1 MKEIGMMSLTFSQV
15 KPIGPGAWIA
25 PLPPNDARRFGQN
38 PPSKGG
44 RSVIGIE
51 APKFEI
57 EAGTL
62 SASFDAIFTLNVGE
76 SEEAVFIDLRP
87 QEVVTTVLPEI
98 EKPII
103 SPSDKE
109 FIAACQVHLPESMT
123 GIISRVLQ
131 EVRKH
136 HDDKLTEGEGRKWT
150 TGPLNFLAITIQN
163 QKKQF
168 LVSVKADPSKYSF
181 RHIHLKRSRPPYCE
195 FHLNSPSQID
205 EAIRIIHASAEYG
218 STALG

>member
-1 MKEIGMMSLTFSQV
+1 MSLTFSQV

-51 APKFEI
+51 SPKFEI

-62 SASFDAIFTLNVGE
+62 SAALDAIFTLNVGE

-87 QEVVTTVLPEI
+87 QEAVTTKLPEI
-98 EKPII
+98 EKPIN
-103 SPSDKE
+103 SPADKD
-109 FIAACQVHLPESMT
+109 FIAACQLHLPESMT
-123 GIISRVLQ
+123 GIISRVLH
-131 EVRKH
+131 EVRRH
-136 HDDKLTEGEGRKWT
+136 HDDKLIEGEGRKWT
-150 TGPLNFLAITIQN
+150 TDPLNFMAITIQN
-163 QKKQF
+163 RNKQF
-168 LVSVKADPSKYSF
+168 LVSVKADPSHHSF
-181 RHIHLKRSRPPYCE
+181 KQIQLKRSRSPYCE

-205 EAIRIIHASAEYG
+205 EALRIILASAEY
-218 STALG
+218 